1 MNIRI
6 CIQNTSIYK
15 SINIFFTLSNLLTH
29 HNGYTVSTGVL
40 SSEMHTGIESLPLDT
55 DETMTLGY
63 ILHGDRATSP
73 LVEHYIRCLEKQIA
87 AYSVSNDITQQ

>member
-1 MNIRI
+1 
-6 CIQNTSIYK
+6 
-15 SINIFFTLSNLLTH
+15 
-29 HNGYTVSTGVL
+29 
-40 SSEMHTGIESLPLDT
+40 MHTGIESLPLDT